1 LRILQVTPSFYPAWA
16 YGGIPRCAYEL
27 CRCLTQR
34 GDEVT
39 VWTTDV
45 FDGDRRLPEQETTV
59 DGIVV
64 RRFWNVSNSLAY
76 DRQLYLP
83 LGIWGAAARDL
94 EEFDILHIHSHRHL
108 MEAVVAR
115 AARKRGLPYVFTGNG
130 TVPAIERYILAKKV
144 LDSLGA
150 RALLR
155 HAAAC
160 VAVSR
165 AEIPDYTSIG
175 VAERRVRIIPN
186 GIRLEEFAQLPPR
199 GAFRRARGLGDCPLL
214 VFVGKITPRK
224 GVDVLIRALAHLP
237 AETRLI
243 VAGNFMMPAEPI
255 HNLVRDL
262 GLQDRVEFPGLLLGD
277 DRNSAYV
284 DADVVVYPST
294 DEIFGLVAAEALM
307 CNTPVVVCDDSGCGE
322 LVRDAQGGLL
332 VPYGDP
338 QALAAALGRLLADPD
353 QRRRLAEVGRG
364 FVVNNL
370 SWERIAADTH
380 TLYSQVLSGEL
391 APPPA

>member
-1 LRILQVTPSFYPAWA
+1 
-16 YGGIPRCAYEL
+16 
-27 CRCLTQR
+27 
-34 GDEVT
+34 
-39 VWTTDV
+39 
-45 FDGDRRLPEQETTV
+45 
-59 DGIVV
+59 
-64 RRFWNVSNSLAY
+64 
-76 DRQLYLP
+76 
-83 LGIWGAAARDL
+83 
-94 EEFDILHIHSHRHL
+94 